1 MLDFQLFRIKVRPSH
16 QGVLF
21 DQQKSP
27 SEILQEVVLSLPSA
41 EFRKDMIWHIGN
53 VTSIDKNGLYFRVG
67 RTSKSKI
74 EIYHNGNFVDQQFET
89 APYTHVLLDIHYEI
103 VAIAKKTKLSPT
115 TAGIARQFVRLLI
128 ESEKNRVLR
137 AIFEIGQIND
147 PKDFVDHLRRAYA
160 ISKFWISFTRPNPFD
175 ANKDFIVPMEK
186 LLNESNGEKGKTEL
200 IGKNLSADK
209 LEELARS
216 AASTGD
222 DAGAVLQPEGD
233 SKRIRKQ
240 LKGNA
245 VIVPWED
252 LSDDTEKH
260 SLLQTIRD
268 IYHRIKG
275 NGENL

>member
-1 MLDFQLFRIKVRPSH
+1 M
-16 QGVLF
+16 
-21 DQQKSP
+21 
-27 SEILQEVVLSLPSA
+27 
-41 EFRKDMIWHIGN
+41 
-53 VTSIDKNGLYFRVG
+53 
-67 RTSKSKI
+67 
-74 EIYHNGNFVDQQFET
+74 
-89 APYTHVLLDIHYEI
+89 
-103 VAIAKKTKLSPT
+103 
-115 TAGIARQFVRLLI
+115 
-128 ESEKNRVLR
+128 
-137 AIFEIGQIND
+137 
-147 PKDFVDHLRRAYA
+147 
-160 ISKFWISFTRPNPFD
+160 
-175 ANKDFIVPMEK
+175 PMEK

-233 SKRIRKQ
+233 SKRMRKQ

-245 VIVPWED
+245 VIIPWED